1 MTATE
6 GYGQLRSMDA
16 DLERNFALM
25 MQFTSGI
32 DSASSSGMDDASFNR
47 LQVIRLSGAPED
59 AVRFWIREGL
69 LRGPDLGPR
78 KRLRFDRD
86 EVKIACFLRE
96 VRAIGLNVA
105 AMRALVAKLREGVA
119 LYKRFGTNLDFEAL
133 EYARQIAKGENAAD
147 VLAKY
152 SGEPPA
158 FSKKYLATLSVDER
172 EAQLALRAQRA
183 LEYLSKEDMTELA
196 MSLVRDF
203 PFDDIDLH
211 GLGEGFSEACDV
223 MTAWLDE
230 AGEWQFKNGH
240 PQDGHL
246 PASSVIAFD
255 WSRICAIDWSLAG
268 VP

>member
-1 MTATE
+1 MTVTE
-6 GYGQLRSMDA
+6 GHGQLRAHGCAS
-16 DLERNFALM
+16 NGHSVST

-32 DSASSSGMDDASFNR
+32 DSASASGMDDASFNR

-78 KRLRFDRD
+78 KRLRFDRN
-86 EVKIACFLRE
+86 EVKIASFLRE
-96 VRAIGLNVA
+96 VRAIGLNVT
-105 AMRALVAKLREGVA
+105 AMRALVSKIREGVA
-119 LYKRFGTNLDFEAL
+119 LYKRFGIDLDFEAL
-133 EYARQIAKGENAAD
+133 DYARQIAKGENAAD
-147 VLAKY
+147 VLATY
-152 SGEPPA
+152 SGVPPA
-158 FSKKYLATLSVDER
+158 FSQRYLATLSVDER
-172 EAQLALRAQRA
+172 ETLLAQRDQRAQ
-183 LEYLSKEDMTELA
+183 EYLSKEEMTELV
-196 MSLVRDF
+196 MSLVHDF

-211 GLGEGFSEACDV
+211 GLGERFSEASDV